1 MTYEQIQA
9 ALAELTLAARA
20 KQLRQAS
27 VMFMGFV
34 PRPYEKA
41 HCAVS
46 LTYDA
51 TLMQSLR
58 DSGSHMFY
66 GVSPED
72 AIAKAANWI
81 AERKLWTA
89 EDVGR
94 TLGVAAE

>member
-9 ALAELTLAARA
+9 ALAELTLAART

-46 LTYDA
+46 
-51 TLMQSLR
+51 R
-58 DSGSHMFY
+58 
-66 GVSPED
+66 
-72 AIAKAANWI
+72 
-81 AERKLWTA
+81 RLWTA
-89 EDVGR
+89 EDVAR